1 MTNITKERVV
11 AVVRLAVMLISAV
24 AGGFGLAV
32 DSDALLTIVL
42 CAVALVSS
50 IYSWWKN
57 NNLTEAASTAQ
68 GYLDE
73 IKRGQDA

>member
-1 MTNITKERVV
+1 MANITKERVV

-42 CAVALVSS
+42 CAVALVSA

-57 NNLTEAASTAQ
+57 NNLTNAANMAQ
-68 GYLDE
+68 GFLDE